1 MRKFIALLAGV
12 CLLAACGLALAA
24 EPFKLAFVDTGN
36 TGRSVT
42 AEALARQRI
51 EQQQL
56 PIAVISRAVD
66 MDPYDNRPEANAA
79 SLLLQRGIDVSAHR
93 AAQLNANDVR
103 HSDLILTMTAK
114 HKAKVL
120 ELFPEARG
128 KTFTLSEYASG
139 NMDDVADAWGKPLA
153 AYQDMLRQVEGYLPA
168 VLDKAQHK
176 KP

>member
-1 MRKFIALLAGV
+1 MMKKLIALMGV
-12 CLLAACGLALAA
+12 VLLLACGLAQAA

-36 TGRSVT
+36 TGRSLT
-42 AEALARQRI
+42 AEVLARQRI
-51 EQQQL
+51 EQQKL

-66 MDPYDNRPEANAA
+66 MDPYDSSPETNAA
-79 SLLLQRGIDVSAHR
+79 SLLLQRGIDVSAHH

-120 ELFPEARG
+120 ELFPDAKG

-153 AYQDMLRQVEGYLPA
+153 VYQEMLRQVEGYLPA